1 AVLIDGTDIRQIDPS
16 DIRRS
21 IGSVMQDITLFKATV
36 RQNITLGH
44 PQADDEM
51 ILNAARLSGVHDFI
65 SRHPHGYDLQVGE
78 KGATMSGGQRQAIGL
93 ARAFLP
99 NPPILMLDE
108 PTSAMD
114 LNSERRLIMR
124 MKDYIADKTVILVT
138 HRTSLFSLVD
148 RIIVLGN
155 GRIAADGPRDK
166 ILKLGQGGGNV
177 SAAITRPSL
186 REPGE

>member
-1 AVLIDGTDIRQIDPS
+1 ISRLLINLYEPDEGAILIDGTDIRQIDPS

-99 NPPILMLDE
+99 NPPIL
-108 PTSAMD
+108 
-114 LNSERRLIMR
+114 
-124 MKDYIADKTVILVT
+124 
-138 HRTSLFSLVD
+138 
-148 RIIVLGN
+148 
-155 GRIAADGPRDK
+155 
-166 ILKLGQGGGNV
+166 
-177 SAAITRPSL
+177 
-186 REPGE
+186 